1 MAHSMVTTKKEEARR
16 RTRKKKV
23 GILLKKIDTPE
34 SDPLVQL
41 RRLRRSKKLEGGV
54 KFGFVEIYEHPI
66 TIGNNPGGFS
76 GPPVTIEWVAQS
88 KIKIPVG
95 TYEDDR
101 PPRRSGSQMNIPR
114 SAREEMLRDAGYSRG
129 EILEALRDV
138 NIARQ
143 KRRRTIDTMNL
154 SSMHEFRERL
164 VRGSLNLTLNR
175 GRKAR
180 ERKYLEEAW
189 EVHRQMEKLYVE
201 CDESVDGSAHEEEV
215 N

>member
-1 MAHSMVTTKKEEARR
+1 MDLWKSMSTPSQCKPWLDLVRY
-16 RTRKKKV
+16 V
-23 GILLKKIDTPE
+23 MHGLSGIVAAIKFNSLSQPSLLFIN
-34 SDPLVQL
+34 S
-41 RRLRRSKKLEGGV
+41 
-54 KFGFVEIYEHPI
+54 
-66 TIGNNPGGFS
+66 GNNPGGFS

-154 SSMHEFRERL
+154 SPMHEFRERL

>member
-1 MAHSMVTTKKEEARR
+1 MDLWKFMSTPSQCKPWLDLVRYVMHGLSGIVAAIKFHSLSQPS
-16 RTRKKKV
+16 
-23 GILLKKIDTPE
+23 LLFIN
-34 SDPLVQL
+34 S
-41 RRLRRSKKLEGGV
+41 
-54 KFGFVEIYEHPI
+54 
-66 TIGNNPGGFS
+66 GNNPGGFS

-154 SSMHEFRERL
+154 SPMHEFRERL

-189 EVHRQMEKLYVE
+189 EVHRQMEKLEVE